1 MPSRKHKVTF
11 EADEKAICR
20 TNLWL
25 RTADRVKIK
34 VGEFKATTFDEL
46 FEKTKAL
53 NWGDYIPENGEF
65 PVIGKSLKSELFSVS
80 DCQRIVKKAVVEKL
94 KQHINVQLGLKKMA
108 RYSVL
113 RLQCSRILQH

>member
-1 MPSRKHKVTF
+1 MNKRF
-11 EADEKAICR
+11 AR

-53 NWGDYIPENGEF
+53 NLGRLYSRDGEF
-65 PVIGKSLKSELFSVS
+65 PVNGKSVKSTLFSVS
-80 DCQRIVKKAVVEKL
+80 DCQAIVKKAIVERIKN
-94 KQHINVQLGLKKMA
+94 NV
-108 RYSVL
+108 
-113 RLQCSRILQH
+113 

>member
-1 MPSRKHKVTF
+1 MPEVRDLGYECQVENSKVTF

-53 NWGDYIPENGEF
+53 NWEIIF
-65 PVIGKSLKSELFSVS
+65 QRTVSSLLSVN
-80 DCQRIVKKAVVEKL
+80 L
-94 KQHINVQLGLKKMA
+94 
-108 RYSVL
+108 
-113 RLQCSRILQH
+113 

>member
-1 MPSRKHKVTF
+1 MKRRFV
-11 EADEKAICR
+11 ARIYGYV
-20 TNLWL
+20 L
-25 RTADRVKIK
+25 RTVKIK

-113 RLQCSRILQH
+113 RLRC